1 MLRALDRWAAW
12 LLLGA
17 GGILA
22 AVSALF
28 SAGSSGGRLTWI
40 GLVAIVLAALVVAG
54 ALVGLP
60 RPELSREALAALGF
74 LVAFVAWNGISVLW
88 SIQADRSWAYLNR
101 GLVYVA
107 FAVVGLWL
115 GPWLRQW
122 TYVLAGVLAL
132 PLGWALLGKAIPALG
147 DSGRIARLS

>member
-17 GGILA
+17 GAALA

-40 GLVAIVLAALVVAG
+40 GVAALAVVTAAVAG

-60 RPELSREALAALGF
+60 RPRLSSEAVVALAF

-88 SIQADRSWAYLNR
+88 SIQGDRSWAYLNR

-107 FAVVGLWL
+107 FAMIGLWL
-115 GPWLRQW
+115 GPWVRQW
-122 TYVLAGVLAL
+122 AYVLAGALAL
-132 PLGWALLGKAIPALG
+132 PLGWA
-147 DSGRIARLS
+147 